1 VMLTCHPGATEA
13 HQTWLKGQTNSF
25 QFTLS

>member
-1 VMLTCHPGATEA
+1 VILTRHSKVTKAD
-13 HQTWLKGQTNSF
+13 QTWLKVQTNSF